1 MAALDSFRAFNNA
14 LTDDQ
19 RAQVKDLISTE
30 TRKLLAAR
38 SEDARKRLVDKY
50 LREVHSMLYGKQ

>member
-1 MAALDSFRAFNNA
+1 MAAFDSFRAFNDS
-14 LTDDQ
+14 LTEEQ
-19 RAQVKDLISTE
+19 RKQVKDLIGTE

-50 LREVHSMLYGKQ
+50 LREIHTVLYGR